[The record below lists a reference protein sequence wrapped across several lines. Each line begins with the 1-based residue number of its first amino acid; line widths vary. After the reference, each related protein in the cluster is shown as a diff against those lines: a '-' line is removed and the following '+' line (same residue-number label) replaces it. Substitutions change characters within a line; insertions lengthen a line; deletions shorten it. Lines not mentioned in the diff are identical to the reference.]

1 MSKKGFMSQRFTMN
15 DILKPGV
22 RFATQYNISFKENT
36 EDPMSYELIRMK
48 EKYKWKCEELDNF
61 KNQVN

>member
-1 MSKKGFMSQRFTMN
+1 MSQRFTMH

-22 RFATQYNISFKENT
+22 RLATLYNISFKENT

-48 EKYKWKCEELDNF
+48 ENTTGNAKNLINF
-61 KNQVN
+61 KNEVNKS